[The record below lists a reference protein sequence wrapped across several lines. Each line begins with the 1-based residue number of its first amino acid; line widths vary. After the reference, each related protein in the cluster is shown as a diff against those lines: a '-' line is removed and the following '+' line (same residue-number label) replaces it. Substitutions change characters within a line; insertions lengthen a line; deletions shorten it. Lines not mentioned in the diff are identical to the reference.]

1 MREKGE
7 KRKRRLEVLAREKGE
22 KGKRGQRT
30 KGFHELIRI

>member
-7 KRKRRLEVLAREKGE
+7 KRKRIEVLAREKGE